1 MNEYA
6 SDREIALES
15 LRVLQ
20 GIDERLSETEH
31 GRRTAEVTLEPA
43 LCRWDTAPEVY
54 GSASWYLQS
63 LDHALVSFDVMVRNN
78 RSGNEV
84 ILRMYGDYTTEV
96 NAKFASPYPK
106 PETKGIDYIFR
117 EPVIELERLPV
128 FYYYEHWVVINSAI
142 PGSTLRVLCSPNTIT
157 IKYYIEASLIGTIAI
172 KGTS

>member
-1 MNEYA
+1 MDEYA

-31 GRRTAEVTLEPA
+31 GRRTAELTLEPA
-43 LCRWDTAPEVY
+43 LCRWDTAPDVY
-54 GSASWYLQS
+54 GAASWNLQS
-63 LDHALVSFDVMVRNN
+63 LECVFVSFDVMVRNN

-84 ILRMYGDYTTEV
+84 VLRMNGDYATWV

-128 FYYYEHWVVINSAI
+128 FHYYEQCVLLNSPI
-142 PGSTLRVLCSPNTIT
+142 LGSTLRVLCLQNTIT
-157 IKYYIEASLIGTIAI
+157 IKYYIEASLIGTIEI
-172 KGTS
+172 KGAP

>member
-1 MNEYA
+1 MDEYA

-43 LCRWDTAPEVY
+43 LCRWDTAPDVY
-54 GSASWYLQS
+54 GAASWNLQS
-63 LDHALVSFDVMVRNN
+63 LECVLVSFDVMVRNN

-84 ILRMYGDYTTEV
+84 VLRMNGDYATRV

-128 FYYYEHWVVINSAI
+128 FHYYEQCVLINSPI
-142 PGSTLRVLCSPNTIT
+142 LGSTLRVLCLQNTIT
-157 IKYYIEASLIGTIAI
+157 IKYYIEASLIGTIEI
-172 KGTS
+172 KGAP

>member
-43 LCRWDTAPEVY
+43 LCRWDIAPEVY
-54 GSASWYLQS
+54 GSASWYLQTF
-63 LDHALVSFDVMVRNN
+63 DHATVSFSLMVRKEQ
-78 RSGNEV
+78 SYNEV
-84 ILRMYGDYTTEV
+84 VLKMDGDYVTMVE
-96 NAKFASPYPK
+96 AKFASPYPK
-106 PETKGIDYIFR
+106 PKTEGIDYIFR
-117 EPVIELERLPV
+117 EPVIELKWLPV
-128 FYYYEHWVVINSAI
+128 FHYYEHWVLVNSPI
-142 PGSTLRVLCSPNTIT
+142 LGSSIKVLCSLNTIT
-157 IKYYIEASLIGTIAI
+157 IKYYIEASLIGTIEI

>member
-20 GIDERLSETEH
+20 GIDERLSEKEL

-54 GSASWYLQS
+54 GSASWNLET
-63 LDHALVSFDVMVRNN
+63 LDHALVSFSLMVRNN
-78 RSGNEV
+78 PSGNEV
-84 ILRMYGDYTTEV
+84 ILRMNGDYATEV

-106 PETKGIDYIFR
+106 PETEGIDYIFR
-117 EPVIELERLPV
+117 EPVIELKWLPV
-128 FYYYEHWVVINSAI
+128 FHYYEHWVLVNSPI
-142 PGSTLRVLCSPNTIT
+142 LGSSIKVLYSLDTIT
-157 IKYYIEASLIGTIAI
+157 IKYYIEASLIGTIEI
-172 KGTS
+172 KGTP